1 MQDHFKHVFI
11 DEAGQATEPETCTA
25 LAGIISADVGQ
36 LVMAGDPQQLGPIVR
51 SSLAVKYG
59 LSVSLLERLMTG
71 APYTNPETGNR
82 DSRCV
87 TKLIRNF
94 RSVVL
99 RLLTRSHYCLLLR
112 SHKSLLAL
120 PGQLYY
126 RDELVPCAESAL
138 VDNCLEFK
146 GLTETSR
153 GQTPLIFHGIIG
165 QVRPVKGSNQS
176 RKILN

>member
-11 DEAGQATEPETCTA
+11 DEAGQATEQETCTA

-94 RSVVL
+94 RSVVEFS
-99 RLLTRSHYCLLLR
+99 RI
-112 SHKSLLAL
+112 KNVNMFSLLPSPQVPQEPARSAWSAL
-120 PGQLYY
+120 LQGRAGALRGVRPGGQLPRVQGADGDQPGPDSSHLP
-126 RDELVPCAESAL
+126 RDYWSGEAS
-138 VDNCLEFK
+138 K
-146 GLTETSR
+146 G
-153 GQTPLIFHGIIG
+153 
-165 QVRPVKGSNQS
+165 KQS
-176 RKILN
+176 K